1 MKKLLRADLSR
12 LFKSKEFLICAAL
25 TLAVSVGNV
34 LWILSIAENFSG
46 DTRFYLDN
54 FVFVPVPYTAVI
66 PAVFISLF
74 LGTEY
79 SDRTIRN
86 KLIIGHTRTNIYL
99 ADLITCFA
107 GSAVTLA
114 VWFAGMIPG
123 VFFTD
128 GFEIGTLGVLKYFC
142 IALGFTA
149 VFCSLFVL
157 IGMLSPSRTLA
168 AVFVIAAWGAL
179 MIAGG
184 IVVDKLSNVDAAE
197 LFTVV
202 DGRET
207 ITEAGRNRLMTYR
220 TFSRILPTGQAMIM
234 AMVGYG
240 HFSLDLGKMFTSSL
254 LDIAFSLVMT
264 IIITTVGILFFRKK
278 EFK

>member
-1 MKKLLRADLSR
+1 MNKLLRADLSR
-12 LFKSKEFLICAAL
+12 LFKSKEFLICAAV

-34 LWILSIAENFSG
+34 LWILSISENFSG

-54 FVFVPVPYTAVI
+54 FVFSPAPYTAAI

-74 LGTEY
+74 LGTDY
-79 SDRTIRN
+79 SDRAIRN
-86 KLIIGHTRTNIYL
+86 KLIIGHTRVNIYL

-107 GSAVTLA
+107 ASAVMLA

-128 GFEIGTLGVLKYFC
+128 GFEIGAFGVLKYFC

-157 IGMLSPSRTLA
+157 IGTLSPNRALA

-184 IVVDKLSNVDAAE
+184 IVVDELSNVDASE

-207 ITEAGRNRLMTYR
+207 ITEAGRDRLMTYR

-234 AMVGYG
+234 AMAGYG

-254 LDIAFSLVMT
+254 PDIVFSFVMA
-264 IIITTVGILFFRKK
+264 IIITVIGILFFRKK
-278 EFK
+278 ELK